1 MNKLLTMILLN
12 KLKNKSGGGVTPT
25 GTINITE
32 NGEVDVTQYALANV
46 NVQAVSQMN
55 AKVLTNAGSYFEIK
69 NLIVELPTI
78 DFSNMTV
85 LSNAFSNFAT
95 LKKVNLTG
103 TGSVTNL
110 FHCFYFCN
118 DLEDINVFDT
128 SSVGNFNATF
138 TGCNSL
144 TNTSLNNIMQMC
156 INATSYTGTK
166 TLLQLGLSSEQATRC
181 QSLSNYQAFISAG
194 WTTGY

>member
-32 NGEVDVTQYALANV
+32 NGEVDVTNYALANV

-78 DFSNMTV
+78 DFSNMTI

-103 TGSVTNL
+103 TGNVTNL

-118 DLEDINVFDT
+118 DLEDINIFDT

-138 TGCNSL
+138 MGCNSL

-156 INATSYTGTK
+156 INAISYTGTK

-194 WTTGY
+194 WSTGY

>member
-12 KLKNKSGGGVTPT
+12 KLKNKSGGVTPT

-32 NGEVDVTQYALANV
+32 NGEVDVTNYALANV

-78 DFSNMTV
+78 DFSNITV

-95 LKKVNLTG
+95 LKKVTLTG
-103 TGSVTNL
+103 TNNVTNL

-118 DLEDINVFDT
+118 DLEDINVFNT
-128 SSVGNFNATF
+128 SSVGNFNASF

-144 TNTSLNNIMQMC
+144 TNESLNNIMEMC
-156 INATSYTGTK
+156 INANSYEGTK
-166 TLLQLGLSSEQATRC
+166 TLLQLGLSSDQATRC
-181 QSLSNYQAFISAG
+181 QGLSNYQAFISAG

>member
-12 KLKNKSGGGVTPT
+12 KLKNKSGGVTPT

-32 NGEVDVTQYALANV
+32 NGEVDVTNYALANV

-78 DFSNMTV
+78 DFSNITV
-85 LSNAFSNFAT
+85 LSNAFSNFST

-110 FHCFYFCN
+110 FHCFYFCS

-144 TNTSLNNIMQMC
+144 TNESLNNIMEMC

-166 TLLQLGLSSEQATRC
+166 TLLQLGLSSDQATIC
-181 QSLSNYQAFISAG
+181 QGLSNYQAFLDAG

>member
-1 MNKLLTMILLN
+1 MNKLLNILLLN
-12 KLKNKSGGGVTPT
+12 KLSKEKGTQPT
-25 GTINITE
+25 GTIDITE
-32 NGEVDVTQYALANV
+32 NGTINVTNYAFANV
-46 NVQAVSQMN
+46 NVQETSTMN

-103 TGSVTNL
+103 TNNVTNL

-118 DLEDINVFDT
+118 DLEDLNAFDT

-144 TNTSLNNIMQMC
+144 TNESLNNILEMC
-156 INATSYTGTK
+156 INAISYEGTK
-166 TLLQLGLSSEQATRC
+166 TLLQLGLSSAQATRC
-181 QSLSNYQAFISAG
+181 QSLSNYQAFLDAG
-194 WTTGY
+194 WATGY

>member
-1 MNKLLTMILLN
+1 MNKLLTLILLN
-12 KLKNKSGGGVTPT
+12 KLKNKSGGITPT

-32 NGEVDVTQYALANV
+32 NGEVDVTNYALANV

-55 AKVLTNAGSYFEIK
+55 AKILTNAGSYFEIK

-78 DFSNMTV
+78 DFSNITV
-85 LSNAFSNFAT
+85 LSNAFSNFST

-110 FHCFYFCN
+110 FHCFYFCS

-144 TNTSLNNIMQMC
+144 TNESLNNIMQMC
-156 INATSYTGTK
+156 INAISYEGTK
-166 TLLQLGLSSEQATRC
+166 TLLQLGLTSAQATIC
-181 QSLSNYQAFISAG
+181 QGLSNYQAFLDAG

>member
-1 MNKLLTMILLN
+1 MNKLLNILLLN
-12 KLKNKSGGGVTPT
+12 KLSKQKGGVTPT

-32 NGEVDVTQYALANV
+32 NGEVDVTNYALANV

-69 NLIVELPTI
+69 NLIVELPSI
-78 DFSNMTV
+78 DFSNITV
-85 LSNAFSNFAT
+85 LSNAFSNFST

-110 FHCFYFCN
+110 FHCFYFCS
-118 DLEDINVFDT
+118 DLEEINAFDT

-144 TNTSLNNIMQMC
+144 TNESLNNIMQMC
-156 INATSYTGTK
+156 INAISYEGTK
-166 TLLQLGLSSEQATRC
+166 TLLQLGLSSDQATRC
-181 QSLSNYQAFISAG
+181 QSLSNYQSFLDAG

>member
-1 MNKLLTMILLN
+1 MNKLLNILLLN
-12 KLKNKSGGGVTPT
+12 KLSKQSKATPT

-32 NGEVDVTQYALANV
+32 NGEVDVTQYATANV
-46 NVQAVSQMN
+46 NVASPSSDYN

-103 TGSVTNL
+103 TGNVTNL